1 MIQRKSAE
9 RLIKLAAS
17 FRSVAVV
24 GPRQS
29 GKTTL
34 CRKCFPSKPYVSLEN
49 PDTLA
54 YSLADPRGFL
64 GQYPQGAILDEVQK
78 APHLFSYIQQILDE
92 TKKRGLFILTGS
104 NNFLLQENITQTL
117 AGRVAYM
124 QLLPLS
130 LQELQEGKQLKAN
143 YTWHIFNG
151 GYPEQITRKIAA
163 TDWYHAYINTY
174 IERDVRQLK
183 NISNLATFS
192 RFLKLCAGRTGQI
205 LNLANLGNDC
215 GIDAKT
221 AAAWLS
227 LLESSYII
235 YLLKPYYENYNKRNI
250 KSPKLYFVDTGLACA
265 LLGITEAKQISTH
278 AAKGALFENLAV
290 SNLLKNRFNAGK
302 ESNLYY
308 WRDKTGNEIDILLDD
323 VKQIT
328 TVEIKAGET
337 IAADYFKGLHYFD
350 KITTKKTN
358 SILLYGGK
366 EEQKRSDGT
375 RVCSWQALVNL

>member
-1 MIQRKSAE
+1 
-9 RLIKLAAS
+9 
-17 FRSVAVV
+17 
-24 GPRQS
+24 
-29 GKTTL
+29 
-34 CRKCFPSKPYVSLEN
+34 
-49 PDTLA
+49 
-54 YSLADPRGFL
+54 
-64 GQYPQGAILDEVQK
+64 
-78 APHLFSYIQQILDE
+78 
-92 TKKRGLFILTGS
+92 
-104 NNFLLQENITQTL
+104 
-117 AGRVAYM
+117 
-124 QLLPLS
+124 
-130 LQELQEGKQLKAN
+130 
-143 YTWHIFNG
+143 
-151 GYPEQITRKIAA
+151 
-163 TDWYHAYINTY
+163 
-174 IERDVRQLK
+174 
-183 NISNLATFS
+183 
-192 RFLKLCAGRTGQI
+192 
-205 LNLANLGNDC
+205 NLGNDC

-375 RVCSWQALVNL
+375 RVCSWPALVNL